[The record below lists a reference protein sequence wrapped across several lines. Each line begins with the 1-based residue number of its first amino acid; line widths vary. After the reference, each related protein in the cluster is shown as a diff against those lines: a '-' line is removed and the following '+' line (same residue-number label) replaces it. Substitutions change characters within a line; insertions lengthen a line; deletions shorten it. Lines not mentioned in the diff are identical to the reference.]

1 MEQTKEAILRQLRP
15 RQLGDGAKFKQ
26 KTVKMSNLTSTLA
39 GYHAHDVEKEVRRV
53 EKEVRRLAGDGLICR
68 VTSSRGEVLLYVPK
82 SKWRAIW
89 PDSFREGSDGGI

>member
-39 GYHAHDVEKEVRRV
+39 GYHAHDVK
-53 EKEVRRLAGDGLICR
+53 KEVRRLAGDGLICR